1 MAITRPTSEQLRFV
15 SSKTGEHI
23 LDTYMENAEL
33 GDRTIAQML
42 GDIFNASTGIFDP
55 TIFSVRVLT
64 TDNNKLQVRVGT
76 ANSYVDSGVE
86 IFNAR
91 GTYATSTAYKVLDIA
106 TKDQD
111 TFVCTVAHT
120 SSNATPDASKFL
132 KIIDGTLVKNYA
144 NKVDG
149 AVSGSDYSAKAW
161 AVGGTGITDTAGK
174 GAASEW
180 AIKVSG
186 TVDGTNYSAKYWATS
201 TNVTTVANGIS
212 NINTV
217 ATNIANVNTVGG
229 ISANVTSVAGIA
241 SDVTAVAGDASDIGT
256 VSTNIANVNT
266 VAGISANVTAVAGDA
281 TDIGTVATNLAGTD
295 TIGAVAGSIANVN
308 TVAGIDS
315 NITAVAN
322 NASNI
327 NTVAGIDSNVTTVA
341 GISSAVSSV
350 SSNTSNVNAVAGSIS
365 NVNTVASSINNVNTF
380 ATTYF
385 IGGSAP
391 GGVTTGDLW
400 YDTSSNAMKVYN
412 GSSFVSSAGFA
423 NIAIGDL
430 SNVATT
436 TPTANQGLVYNTGSS
451 AFVPTT
457 LNLQTIADIGASTT
471 TAITVPNPTANGH
484 AANKTYVDTAVA
496 NVVDSAPAALD
507 TLNELAAALGDDS
520 NFATTTNNAIAAKLP
535 LAGGTMTGDIDFD
548 NNKVTDVT
556 LENFQE
562 IIASNTSVT
571 GAQTIPDATNNV
583 RYTLV
588 GGTTVTLPDTD
599 ELPAGTARSVTIF
612 VKQDGTGGRTFTLAA
627 PGGYTIKYNSSSTQP
642 AVNASANK
650 ETIYTA
656 LLVKGSTTI
665 YVSLSFYEA

>member
-1 MAITRPTSEQLRFV
+1 M
-15 SSKTGEHI
+15 
-23 LDTYMENAEL
+23 
-33 GDRTIAQML
+33 
-42 GDIFNASTGIFDP
+42 
-55 TIFSVRVLT
+55 
-64 TDNNKLQVRVGT
+64 
-76 ANSYVDSGVE
+76 
-86 IFNAR
+86 
-91 GTYATSTAYKVLDIA
+91 
-106 TKDQD
+106 
-111 TFVCTVAHT
+111 
-120 SSNATPDASKFL
+120 
-132 KIIDGTLVKNYA
+132 
-144 NKVDG
+144 
-149 AVSGSDYSAKAW
+149 
-161 AVGGTGITDTAGK
+161 
-174 GAASEW
+174 
-180 AIKVSG
+180 
-186 TVDGTNYSAKYWATS
+186 
-201 TNVTTVANGIS
+201 
-212 NINTV
+212 
-217 ATNIANVNTVGG
+217 
-229 ISANVTSVAGIA
+229 
-241 SDVTAVAGDASDIGT
+241 
-256 VSTNIANVNT
+256 
-266 VAGISANVTAVAGDA
+266 
-281 TDIGTVATNLAGTD
+281 
-295 TIGAVAGSIANVN
+295 
-308 TVAGIDS
+308 
-315 NITAVAN
+315 
-322 NASNI
+322 
-327 NTVAGIDSNVTTVA
+327 
-341 GISSAVSSV
+341 
-350 SSNTSNVNAVAGSIS
+350 
-365 NVNTVASSINNVNTF
+365 NTF

-400 YDTSSNAMKVYN
+400 YDTSLNAMKVYN

-423 NIAIGDL
+423 NITIGDL
-430 SNVATT
+430 SNVAAT
-436 TPTANQGLVYNTGSS
+436 TPTANQGLVYNAGSS

-588 GGTTVTLPDTD
+588 GDTTVTLPDTD

-612 VKQDGTGGRTFTLAA
+612 VKQDATGGRTFTLAA

-665 YVSLSFYEA
+665 YVSLSFYLSLIHI